1 MTTFARAPK
10 FEKRMH
16 QVVNVAWQRKFASAC
31 DPGPYYRN
39 VITGHTLNAQ
49 GPGDKMAE
57 EYANI
62 VFDEH
67 FRPSDKLE
75 DDLSTKET
83 KAIQGLGRTIAT
95 SVIDST
101 ARVDIAYLLAIQA
114 CRYPELFQSRLDL
127 GRYLAIALTDYSS
140 CADNETLNRALV
152 RPGHAFP
159 RFPPVDAPRRQSP
172 CD

>member
-1 MTTFARAPK
+1 MARPPTSCIMRNIKTMTTFTRAPK

-16 QVVNVAWQRKFASAC
+16 HVVPAAWQRKFASPG

-39 VITGHTLNAQ
+39 VITGQTLSAQ
-49 GPGDKMAE
+49 GPGHKMAE

-83 KAIQGLGRTIAT
+83 KAIQGLSRTIAT
-95 SVIDST
+95 SVIDSD
-101 ARVDIAYLLAIQA
+101 ARIDIAYLLAIQA
-114 CRYPELFQSRLDL
+114 SRYPELFESRLDL

-140 CADNETLNRALV
+140 CEGNEALNAALLPRA
-152 RPGHAFP
+152 RAT
-159 RFPPVDAPRRQSP
+159 
-172 CD
+172 